1 MRSIIRGI
9 LTGLQLIIVLL
20 GLLFLVSVM
29 DAETA
34 FQEIAGATIA
44 AALFLLA
51 IYMRLITPYSVKPE

>member
-9 LTGLQLIIVLL
+9 LAGLQIIIILL
-20 GLLFLVSVM
+20 GLLFLVAVM

-51 IYMRLITPYSVKPE
+51 IYMRLITPYSIEL

>member
-9 LTGLQLIIVLL
+9 LAGLQIIIILL
-20 GLLFLVSVM
+20 GLLFLVAVM

-34 FQEIAGATIA
+34 FQEIAEATIA

-51 IYMRLITPYSVKPE
+51 IYMRLITPYSIEL

>member
-9 LTGLQLIIVLL
+9 LGILQLIIVLL
-20 GLLFLVSVM
+20 GLLFLVAIM

-44 AALFLLA
+44 AACFLLA
-51 IYMRLITPYSVKPE
+51 IYMRLITPYSIELE